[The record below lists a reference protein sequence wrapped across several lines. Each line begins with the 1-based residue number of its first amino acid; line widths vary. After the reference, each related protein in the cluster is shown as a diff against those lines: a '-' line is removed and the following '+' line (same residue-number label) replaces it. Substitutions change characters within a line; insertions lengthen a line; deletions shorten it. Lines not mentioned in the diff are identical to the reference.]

1 MKYTV
6 VFQFPN
12 GPAYKLVG
20 GGFTGE
26 FGKNVR
32 TWESK
37 EIAASFATDMCGK
50 YGYVIIEVLNACA

>member
-6 VFQFPN
+6 VFQFPS
-12 GPAYKLVG
+12 GPAYPLVG

-37 EIAASFATDMCGK
+37 EIAVSFATEMCGK
-50 YGYVIIEVLNACA
+50 YGYAVIEVL

>member
-12 GPAYKLVG
+12 GPAYPLVG
-20 GGFTGE
+20 GGFAGE
-26 FGKNVR
+26 LGKNVR

-37 EIAASFATDMCGK
+37 EIATIFANEMCGK
-50 YGYVIIEVLNACA
+50 YGYVVIEVLNAGA

>member
-6 VFQFPN
+6 VFQFPY
-12 GPAYKLVG
+12 GPAYPLVG

-26 FGKNVR
+26 FNKNVR

-37 EIAASFATDMCGK
+37 EIAAIFANDMCGK
-50 YGYVIIEVLNACA
+50 YGYVVIEVLNAGA